1 MKATRFSL
9 TFVALALCG
18 SVYAGPCKPKSSTAL
33 IGTTSTEATL
43 SASTEIS
50 TATSVAESSTT
61 DLSSIISESITSSAT
76 ATLDSQFSSSTELL
90 SLSVTTET
98 ATATTSAA
106 ELSSTIE
113 TLTTS
118 NTAEVTTSDAA
129 TTSTAE
135 VSVPSNLFL
144 NPSFDEPNADGDFD
158 GSPWT
163 LSDSVSPLSVSIS
176 SDLAHS
182 GSHSAY
188 WSIDS
193 TAQNG
198 VVSQTVALEQFQTY
212 ALSYWW
218 YVDEDA
224 QPQNIDC
231 YIVVDQTSTDGLTST
246 FANLKTL
253 TPPLPLKTWT
263 KWEATFNSINIAPA
277 KMGVN
282 VLCDIDAGT
291 GIKVAIDDVYLAKQ
305 A

>member
-9 TFVALALCG
+9 TFIALALCG
-18 SVYAGPCKPKSSTAL
+18 SGHAGPCKPKSSTAL

-50 TATSVAESSTT
+50 TGTSVAESSTT
-61 DLSSIISESITSSAT
+61 DLSSIISEPITSTAT
-76 ATLDSQFSSSTELL
+76 ATSDSQFSSSTELL
-90 SLSVTTET
+90 SSSVTIET
-98 ATATTSAA
+98 GTATTSAA

-118 NTAEVTTSDAA
+118 NTAEATTSDAP
-129 TTSTAE
+129 TTTTAE

-144 NPSFDEPNADGDFD
+144 NPSFDEPNAEGEFD

-163 LSDSVSPLSVSIS
+163 LSDSVSPLSFSIS

-198 VVSQTVALEQFQTY
+198 VVSQTVGLEQFQTY

-224 QPQNIDC
+224 QPQNVDC

-246 FANLKTL
+246 FANLLPL
-253 TPPLPLKTWT
+253 TTPLPLKTWT
-263 KWEATFNSINIAPA
+263 KLEATFNSINIAPA

-282 VLCDIDAGT
+282 VLCDGSAGT
-291 GIKVAIDDVYLAKQ
+291 GIKVAIHDVYLAKQ

>member
-9 TFVALALCG
+9 TFIALTLCG
-18 SVYAGPCKPKSSTAL
+18 SGHAGPCKPKSSTTLVA
-33 IGTTSTEATL
+33 TSTEATL

-61 DLSSIISESITSSAT
+61 DLSSIISEPITSTAT
-76 ATLDSQFSSSTELL
+76 ATSDSQFSSSSTELL
-90 SLSVTTET
+90 SSSVTIET
-98 ATATTSAA
+98 GTATTSAA

-118 NTAEVTTSDAA
+118 NTAEATTSDAP
-129 TTSTAE
+129 TTTTAE

-144 NPSFDEPNADGDFD
+144 NPSFDEPNAEGDFD
-158 GSPWT
+158 DSPWT

-176 SDLAHS
+176 PDPAHS

-231 YIVVDQTSTDGLTST
+231 YIIVDQTSTDDLH
-246 FANLKTL
+246 
-253 TPPLPLKTWT
+253 LP
-263 KWEATFNSINIAPA
+263 TFNSINIAPA

-282 VLCDIDAGT
+282 VLCDGSAGT